1 MKGRKGYELKIRIE
15 NQVVDVTEEVYQ
27 AYYRMK
33 NHEDY
38 IERRDRENGLAHYQ
52 ALDCEEMKGED
63 ILPDEN
69 TDILTELVVQEEKA
83 ALWEA
88 LGQLK
93 ERDRELIEE
102 LYFNE
107 RTERELAEMLGVR
120 QPAIHK
126 RKVRIL
132 ETLKSFLKK
141 IDF

>member
-1 MKGRKGYELKIRIE
+1 MNYKIRIE
-15 NQVVDVTEEVYQ
+15 NEVVDVTEEVYQ

-38 IERRDRENGLAHYQ
+38 IERRDREHELAHYH
-52 ALDCEEMKGED
+52 ALDSGDINGEE
-63 ILPDEN
+63 ILSDSRV
-69 TDILTELVVQEEKA
+69 DVLAELVANEERM

-88 LGQLK
+88 IGQLK
-93 ERDRELIEE
+93 ERDRELIQE

-132 ETLKSFLKK
+132 ETLKLFLKK

>member
-1 MKGRKGYELKIRIE
+1 MNYKIRIE
-15 NQVVDVTEEVYQ
+15 NEIVDVTEEVYQ

-33 NHEDY
+33 NREDY
-38 IERRDRENGLAHYQ
+38 LERRDREHELAHYH
-52 ALDCEEMKGED
+52 ALDSGEMNGED
-63 ILPDEN
+63 ILADKEA
-69 TDILTELVVQEEKA
+69 DILAGLLAKEERL

-88 LGQLK
+88 LGRLK

-107 RTERELAEMLGVR
+107 RTERELAAMLGVR

-126 RKVRIL
+126 RKMRIL
-132 ETLKSFLKK
+132 ETLKKFLKN

>member
-1 MKGRKGYELKIRIE
+1 MNYKIRIE
-15 NQVVDVTEEVYQ
+15 NEVVDVTEEVYQ

-38 IERRDRENGLAHYQ
+38 IDRRDREHKLAHYN
-52 ALDCEEMKGED
+52 ALDSGDMNGEE
-63 ILPDEN
+63 ILSDSRV
-69 TDILTELVVQEEKA
+69 DVLAELVAEEERM

-93 ERDRELIEE
+93 ERDRELIRE

-132 ETLKSFLKK
+132 ETLKIFLKK

>member
-1 MKGRKGYELKIRIE
+1 MNYKIRVE

-38 IERRDRENGLAHYQ
+38 IERRDRENQLTHYH
-52 ALDCEEMKGED
+52 ALDSEEMHGED
-63 ILPDEN
+63 ILQDKKA
-69 TDILTELVVQEEKA
+69 DILAGLVAKEERE
-83 ALWEA
+83 ALWKA
-88 LGQLK
+88 LSQLK

-126 RKVRIL
+126 RKMRIL